1 MWYLPLTIIS
11 LSLGKWKYGKLHIE
25 PWPTLRHGGY
35 ISPRFW
41 TLGTLRCWATAG
53 CMQWLEI
60 GEGKGVLLAH
70 CWLTAGCKDPN
81 DLTHYLLWNSGPLFA
96 SELMQRTAAD
106 WVSTQQK
113 INILSPT
120 SHTQTHTQISCSSFV
135 TLTSPT
141 YCVFSFNIYIVYLMV
156 TLSVVVISPH
166 TSRVHTYHKNVRLPQ
181 ANASVCAPP
190 LVCPHLEPLGI
201 LLLQA
206 KSIWPSIVSQLYFVI
221 S

>member
-1 MWYLPLTIIS
+1 MEI
-11 LSLGKWKYGKLHIE
+11 WKTAHRAIGQPYGIKRLHIAQILNFGD
-25 PWPTLRHGGY
+25 PQVLGN
-35 ISPRFW
+35 SPD
-41 TLGTLRCWATAG
+41 
-53 CMQWLEI
+53 CMQWLET
-60 GEGKGVLLAH
+60 GEGKEVLLAH

-81 DLTHYLLWNSGPLFA
+81 DLTHTIFCETPGPLFA
-96 SELMQRTAAD
+96 SDTKRTAAD

-135 TLTSPT
+135 TYVPT

-166 TSRVHTYHKNVRLPQ
+166 TSRVHTYKNVRLPQ
-181 ANASVCAPP
+181 ANASICAPP
-190 LVCPHLEPLGI
+190 LVCVPTWSHWEFYFYK
-201 LLLQA
+201 A

-221 S
+221 SP